1 MDEVYYQS
9 PIGELRILANQT
21 GICSVTFMDAPQST
35 PKSPDP
41 TANPHLKSAIKE
53 LDLYFSGKLKKFST
67 PRVTQGTPF
76 QKSVWK
82 ELEKLSTG
90 STTHYG
96 AIAERIGNPKAS
108 RAVGLANNRNPV
120 PILVPCHRVV
130 GKNGSLVGYGGK
142 LWRKE
147 WLLKHERALA

>member
-1 MDEVYYQS
+1 MDEVYYHS
-9 PIGELRILANQT
+9 PIGGLRIQANQK
-21 GICSVTFMDAPQST
+21 GICSVAFADAPLST
-35 PKSPDP
+35 HESSLPV
-41 TANPHLKSAIKE
+41 ANPHLRSATRE
-53 LDLYFSGKLKKFST
+53 LDLYFSGKLQDFRT
-67 PRVTQGTPF
+67 PLAAEGTPF

-108 RAVGLANNRNPV
+108 RAVGMANNRNPV

-130 GKNGSLVGYGGK
+130 GKSGALVGYGGE

-147 WLLKHERALA
+147 WLLKHEGALV

>member
-1 MDEVYYQS
+1 MDEVYYHS
-9 PIGELRILANQT
+9 PIGGLRIQANSK
-21 GICSVTFMDAPQST
+21 GICSVTFADALISDRETTLPA
-35 PKSPDP
+35 
-41 TANPHLKSAIKE
+41 ANPHLKSAVQE
-53 LDLYFSGKLKKFST
+53 LDLYFSGKLKAFKT
-67 PRVTQGTPF
+67 PLAAEGTPF

-82 ELEKLSTG
+82 ELGTLSTG

-108 RAVGLANNRNPV
+108 RAVGMANNRNPV

-130 GKNGSLVGYGGK
+130 GKSGALVGYGGE

-147 WLLKHERALA
+147 WLLRHEGALA